1 MELKKLAVT
10 FKKRTESQIEA
21 KVALSDPSVP
31 EFACELDF
39 SDLTEEEVLLWAA
52 RGVKIHI
59 QAQIKSG
66 ALKDVPEV
74 FKVPKSGDRQ
84 RTAPEDKIRKLVA
97 GLLGKEISELT
108 DEEVLTTINKVM
120 GK

>member
-1 MELKKLAVT
+1 MELTKLAVT
-10 FKKRTESQIEA
+10 FKKRTDAQVEA
-21 KVALSDPSVP
+21 KVALSDPTVP

-108 DEEVLTTINKVM
+108 DDEVLTTINKVM